1 MKTVFSHLN
10 GTLTGAGPEI
20 LNSVSY
26 ALVKMWYAPFEG
38 DGSWMVGP
46 PLWDSFRILGVLE
59 NRLDDAVEHYRY
71 WSADIGWLEN
81 SLYEGVLAELSSIKA
96 RGYQLCIT
104 TSKHNTYARTITKHF
119 GVAVLM
125 DYEFGSESDG
135 TRTDK
140 TSLIKYAM
148 TQSNA
153 ATDKSIMVD
162 DRHYD
167 IVGAKNNGLPS
178 LGVACGYGG
187 HEELETAG
195 ATKIIS
201 QPTDLSNA
209 IAAVLG

>member
-1 MKTVFSHLN
+1 
-10 GTLTGAGPEI
+10 
-20 LNSVSY
+20 
-26 ALVKMWYAPFEG
+26 
-38 DGSWMVGP
+38 
-46 PLWDSFRILGVLE
+46 
-59 NRLDDAVEHYRY
+59 
-71 WSADIGWLEN
+71 
-81 SLYEGVLAELSSIKA
+81 
-96 RGYQLCIT
+96 
-104 TSKHNTYARTITKHF
+104 
-119 GVAVLM
+119 M

-135 TRTDK
+135 TRADK

-153 ATDKSIMVD
+153 ARDKSIMVD